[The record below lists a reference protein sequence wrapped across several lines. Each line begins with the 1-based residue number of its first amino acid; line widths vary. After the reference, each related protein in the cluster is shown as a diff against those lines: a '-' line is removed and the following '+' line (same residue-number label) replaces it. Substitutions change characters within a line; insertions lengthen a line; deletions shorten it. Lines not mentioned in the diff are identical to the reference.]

1 MNMLSLLVIALLGEA
16 IWETLKMVWQ
26 TGKLSA
32 DKIGSIII
40 GIALAVGSGLD
51 IFMVVGISLKVPYL
65 GMILTGILISRGANF
80 IHDLMSSISNLQQNT
95 KATVI
100 ANFNEDTEKET
111 EITYKS
117 DEAEQQSTAKT
128 EHINPTATNSNPGAD
143 TSQSTE
149 TSQSASTNTT
159 SNTVA
164 Q

>member
-26 TGKLSA
+26 TGKLST
-32 DKIGSIII
+32 DKIGAIII

-51 IFMVVGISLKVPYL
+51 IFTVVGISLRVPYL

-80 IHDLMSSISNLQQNT
+80 IHDLLASISNMQQNT
-95 KATVI
+95 KASVI

-111 EITYKS
+111 KIEYK
-117 DEAEQQSTAKT
+117 DNEAEQQTGVKQEQVNQTAA
-128 EHINPTATNSNPGAD
+128 NSDPGTNA
-143 TSQSTE
+143 
-149 TSQSASTNTT
+149 
-159 SNTVA
+159 A

>member
-32 DKIGSIII
+32 DKIGAIII

-51 IFMVVGISLKVPYL
+51 IFMVVGISLKIPYL
-65 GMILTGILISRGANF
+65 GMILTGVLISRGANF
-80 IHDLMSSISNLQQNT
+80 IHDLLASISNMQQNT
-95 KATVI
+95 KASVI

-111 EITYKS
+111 DIEYK
-117 DEAEQQSTAKT
+117 DNEAEQQTEVKQEQVNQTA
-128 EHINPTATNSNPGAD
+128 ANSNP
-143 TSQSTE
+143 E
-149 TSQSASTNTT
+149 TNTQT
-159 SNTVA
+159 PAA